1 MSDFLKELEELF
13 NTFKEDEL
21 KHLHNKS
28 KNHESLFEVLQSSE
42 FFMKEYIEQQFK
54 RSKRF
59 KEKTYYNFK
68 GYPVKLNTTKEMRLN
83 SIYKIK
89 KYDKNGKREEE
100 NFSFDKLKS
109 SPIKVNELV
118 LFTEGSRTKTQFEC
132 WTPMEMFL
140 WWRTLRESGDPK
152 GEWKIMDAVFFLFIN
167 QISQIIN
174 TYVINFYL
182 NFYQTIIKKY
192 EKDYHHNYIRIYKIK
207 RHEEGKNDIA
217 NPYLKSLF
225 YLKKYLEELD
235 KFYKSGGEYGLL
247 LDVQLLYYEYYEF
260 ELYLTQLRHD
270 DNDNGKVRL
279 LKKNNNINNLNLS
292 SVFFNKRQ
300 TNKYKLTH
308 FGYRLMNSRNFKNA
322 LTRYANLPHGN
333 KYDLKKIFAKTL
345 EEDNFILIIFQ
356 SYFQNSSKFISLY
369 SIPVIPILGIEY
381 DTHDGET
388 YSSLQHVQH
397 DLFHAV
403 YLLYFLNNILYHP
416 KFSKNSNEDIQ
427 EFFKRTVF
435 LEELNKK
442 ASNKKASNKNNNE
455 HSIYKDS
462 QKLLWWILHEKNFS
476 IDGGGTFN
484 MTPEKS
490 YRGPAAKNFFY
501 IDKLKELLNELNKY
515 TTEHY
520 RKHNSVRISNCI
532 SKLIEIC
539 DFVLGQKLRYNNR
552 NKNNNRNNRGAVYGD
567 NNNNNNNFRKSV
579 EKPSFNS
586 ITREKFY
593 GNALGNTKGSPLTNN
608 NFSNQNTR
616 HTNNT

>member
-1 MSDFLKELEELF
+1 MSDFLNELEILF
-13 NTFKEDEL
+13 ETFKDDEL
-21 KHLHNKS
+21 THLKEHNRVHNSLLQTLRES
-28 KNHESLFEVLQSSE
+28 K

-59 KEKTYYNFK
+59 KEKTYYNFR
-68 GYPVKLNTTKEMRLN
+68 GYPVKLNTTKEMKLH
-83 SIYKIK
+83 SSYKIK

-118 LFTEGSRTKTQFEC
+118 LFTEGSRTRTQFEC

-260 ELYLTQLRHD
+260 ELYLTQLRHS
-270 DNDNGKVRL
+270 DNDYGKVRL

-292 SVFFNKRQ
+292 SVFFSNKS
-300 TNKYKLTH
+300 NINSYVLTKI
-308 FGYRLMNSRNFKNA
+308 GYTLQKNYSSGNFKNT
-322 LTRYANLPHGN
+322 LTSFTEPYNGK
-333 KYDLKKIFAKTL
+333 KYDLKSFFKETL
-345 EEDNFILIIFQ
+345 KDTNFTLIIFQ

-381 DTHDGET
+381 DTHGGGV
-388 YSSLQHVQH
+388 YSSIHHVHH
-397 DLFHAV
+397 DLFHAI
-403 YLLYFLNNILYHP
+403 YLLYFLNKILYNP
-416 KFSKNSNEDIQ
+416 EFNKKLNEDIQ

-435 LEELNKK
+435 LEEL
-442 ASNKKASNKNNNE
+442 NKKASNKNNNE

-462 QKLLWWILHEKNFS
+462 QKLLWWILHEKNFR
-476 IDGGGTFN
+476 IDGGGRLNVSPNRFMGEN
-484 MTPEKS
+484 NSPE
-490 YRGPAAKNFFY
+490 PAAKNFFY
-501 IDKLKELLNELNKY
+501 IDKLKELLNSLNNY
-515 TTEHY
+515 TNDTY
-520 RKHNSVRISNCI
+520 RGNDSRRIKNCI

-539 DFVLGQKLRYNNR
+539 DFVLEQNLRYNYR
-552 NKNNNRNNRGAVYGD
+552 NETNNRNNRKAVYGD
-567 NNNNNNNFRKSV
+567 NNNNNFRNKI
-579 EKPSFNS
+579 KTPSFNS
-586 ITREKFY
+586 IKPSNFY
-593 GNALGNTKGSPLTNN
+593 KIALGNTKGLSLNPN
-608 NFSNQNTR
+608 NFSNS
-616 HTNNT
+616 NNT